1 MIRVTVFFVV
11 LFAFATG
18 TGLSQTYIKTSDLFK
33 RTESPTN
40 TGKLN
45 IVQNPSI
52 DTLLSRYI
60 LANKN
65 IAAVNG
71 HAGLDGFRIQIYN
84 NAGRNAREESGK
96 TRAAFLSKFP
106 DVVSYQ
112 LFAEPGYWIIR
123 VGDYRTKAEAKKY
136 FMQINKAFPDAYIV
150 PDFIYYP
157 DLIKK

>member
-1 MIRVTVFFVV
+1 MIRVTFLFAV
-11 LFAFATG
+11 LLAFATG
-18 TGLSQTYIKTSDLFK
+18 TGLSQAYIKTSDLFK
-33 RTESPTN
+33 RPENTST

-45 IVQNPSI
+45 IIQNPSI
-52 DTLLSRYI
+52 DTLISRYI

-71 HAGLDGFRIQIYN
+71 HSGLDGFRIQIFN

-123 VGDYRTKAEAKKY
+123 VGDYRTKAEAKKF

-150 PDFIYYP
+150 PDFINYP
-157 DLIKK
+157 DLNKN

>member
-1 MIRVTVFFVV
+1 MIRVTY
-11 LFAFATG
+11 LFAVLLVFATG
-18 TGLSQTYIKTSDLFK
+18 TGLSQAYIKTADLFK
-33 RTESPTN
+33 RPENTSA

-45 IVQNPSI
+45 IIQNPSI
-52 DTLLSRYI
+52 DTLISRYI

-71 HAGLDGFRIQIYN
+71 HSGLDGFRIQIFN

-123 VGDYRTKAEAKKY
+123 VGDYRTKAEAKKF
-136 FMQINKAFPDAYIV
+136 FMQISKAFPDAYIV
-150 PDFIYYP
+150 PDFINYP
-157 DLIKK
+157 DLNKN

>member
-1 MIRVTVFFVV
+1 MIRVTY
-11 LFAFATG
+11 LFAVLLVFATG
-18 TGLSQTYIKTSDLFK
+18 TGLSQAYIKTSDLFK
-33 RTESPTN
+33 RPENTST

-45 IVQNPSI
+45 IIQNPSI
-52 DTLLSRYI
+52 DTLISRYI

-71 HAGLDGFRIQIYN
+71 HSGLDGFRIQIFN

-123 VGDYRTKAEAKKY
+123 VGDYRTKAEAKKF

-150 PDFIYYP
+150 PDFINYP
-157 DLIKK
+157 DLNKN

>member
-1 MIRVTVFFVV
+1 MVRLTFLIVV
-11 LFAFATG
+11 LLAFPAG
-18 TGLSQTYIKTSDLFK
+18 KGLSQAYIKTSDLFS
-33 RTESPTN
+33 RPEGASN

-45 IVQNPSI
+45 ITQNPSI
-52 DTLLSRYI
+52 DTLISRYI

-71 HAGLDGFRIQIYN
+71 HSGLDGFRIQIFN

-136 FMQINKAFPDAYIV
+136 FMQINKSFPDAYIV
-150 PDFIYYP
+150 PDFINYP
-157 DLIKK
+157 DLNKN

>member
-1 MIRVTVFFVV
+1 MMRVTVLLVV
-11 LFAFATG
+11 LIIFATG
-18 TGLSQTYIKTSDLFK
+18 KALSQTYIKTSDLFK
-33 RTESPTN
+33 RPESAAG

-52 DTLLSRYI
+52 DTLISRYI

-65 IAAVNG
+65 IAAVHDG
-71 HAGLDGFRIQIYN
+71 AGLEGFRIQIYN

-96 TRAAFLSKFP
+96 TRTTFLSKFP

-150 PDFIYYP
+150 PDFIKYP
-157 DLIKK
+157 DLNKK

>member
-1 MIRVTVFFVV
+1 MIRVKILFV
-11 LFAFATG
+11 LLLGFATG
-18 TGLSQTYIKTSDLFK
+18 TGFSQVFIKTAELFK
-33 RTESPTN
+33 RPESTSN

-45 IVQNPSI
+45 IVQNPSL
-52 DTLLSRYI
+52 DTLISRYI

-65 IAAVNG
+65 LAAVNG
-71 HAGLDGFRIQIYN
+71 HTGLDGFRIQIFN

-96 TRAAFLSKFP
+96 TRAAFLGKFP

-123 VGDYRTKAEAKKY
+123 VGDYRTKAEAKKH

-150 PDFIYYP
+150 PDYINYP
-157 DLIKK
+157 DLNKN